1 MPVAIKSQLPI
12 PQFIG
17 LNSGVNL
24 RLSPGAVSAEI
35 EDVELK
41 DNPKIARLLARRA
54 ITLESR
60 PAAAG
65 DAAGAAGTQTTASQT
80 GPGSSAPDPA
90 AAAKKIKPSN

>member
-12 PQFIG
+12 PQIIG

-60 PAAAG
+60 PAAG
-65 DAAGAAGTQTTASQT
+65 DVAGAEGTQTTASQT
-80 GPGSSAPDPA
+80 GPGSSAPDPVA
-90 AAAKKIKPSN
+90 VGKKTKPSN